1 MDSAKKMKTGFNKFG
16 VAIALFLFAA
26 PAWSV
31 SSVIVPALIEY
42 GFSAFAA
49 SAIAFTVSMIAS
61 SIVTKAFFN
70 DQQSANTI
78 SGASTNPGNRVQI
91 PPATDNK
98 LPVVYGQAWVGGI
111 ITDLSITT
119 DNQTLYYVLSLT
131 EVTNNGSDTVTI
143 GDIYWGGKKC
153 IFGDGSDAT
162 KVTALYDDS
171 TGVSDTAISG
181 KMYIYLYN
189 NGSLSG
195 QNTSQSAISVMQD
208 STLTYQWDSTKLMTN
223 CAFAIIKLNY
233 SYESGTTG
241 LQQTKFQVTNS
252 RSKPGD
258 CFYDYF
264 TNTVYGAAIPAS
276 LIDTASLTAL
286 NTYSDQTFTFTNYSG
301 GSSTQARFRFDGV
314 VDTSKSIM
322 DNLQDMAN
330 CCDCLL
336 KYNEILGVWGVIV
349 QTPSYTVA
357 MDINDSNMVSSIQ
370 VTPLDIASSYNVIE
384 SKFPNQGNQ
393 DAFDSVIL
401 DLNQIDPALLYPNE
415 PVNKQSVSLPLVNNS
430 VRAQYLATRMLKA
443 GREDL
448 QIQVN
453 INFVGLQLEA
463 GDVVTV
469 TNANYG
475 WVAKLFRIIKV
486 TEDFASDGSITAKLV
501 LSEYNASVY
510 DDASITE
517 FQPSPNSGIPNPL
530 IFGTLTAP
538 SVVNLQPT
546 ITNPSFGVQVT
557 ASSAGIIQYA
567 EVWYS
572 AFSSPTAAQ
581 RIFAGT
587 TAINSNGSPF
597 TPGASMGVVTL
608 SNIPAGDWYFSVRM
622 VNSLGSS
629 DFSPSSTILRWRP
642 STFQYVDRYL
652 VVAYADD
659 INGTN
664 ISSSPIGKYYYGLF
678 NSATNGYSSNPADYT
693 WYLADPAFG
702 TSVKLL
708 YSNRSGRKFSFAT
721 GFAAYAGG
729 TGAYVPTQ
737 TAVYDPSIWSAL
749 EDGSNYID
757 LDVRTGQLI
766 ETGTTTIGAG
776 EIAVTNNAQGKVVAS
791 LAQLL
796 DFGPGVQTL
805 TGAAS
810 SITIDIYGRILG
822 FTSPDLFYYTMYL
835 TTATAGQTVFT
846 PTARQ
851 ANYITGCDWVFRNG
865 ILLDTTEY
873 SENSTTVTLG
883 SGAASGDQICIISLR
898 AVAQGNSYI
907 ATNMTVDTVSS
918 ATVTYPSTNLPYQN
932 IVAGDIHTFS
942 NTGTPTQYTVASYN
956 AATRQITYTATVTGV
971 SAGALIYTYR
981 ANGSS
986 YRPFSRW
993 TDTLSAASSYTPTTW
1008 SFHSGYEKLFMN
1020 GAAVN
1025 DQDYDLVSGSLT
1037 NFPATADGLLTVIQ
1051 FADNN
1056 TTTPIGNQNNQST
1069 GTIVGQA
1076 TYDFNFDSNAF
1087 ELYYNGPLQVV
1098 NSDYTLNSGSYT
1110 LTVTPTSSLGIL
1122 QQVTYQ
1128 RNGAA

>member
-16 VAIALFLFAA
+16 IGVALFFFTA
-26 PAWSV
+26 PVWAV
-31 SSVIVPALIEY
+31 SSIIVPALIDY

-49 SAIAFTVSMIAS
+49 SAIAFAVSMVAS
-61 SIVTKAFFN
+61 SIITKTFFN
-70 DQQSANTI
+70 DQQSATDL
-78 SGASTNPGNRVQI
+78 SGNSQNPGNRVQI

-111 ITDLSITT
+111 ITDLSITN
-119 DNQTLYYVLSLT
+119 DNQTLYYVLSLS
-131 EVTNNGSDTVTI
+131 EVTNNGSDTITI
-143 GDIYWGGKKC
+143 GDVYWGGKKC
-153 IFGDGSDAT
+153 IFDTTDFT
-162 KVTALYDDS
+162 KVVQLVDMS
-171 TGVSDTAISG
+171 TGITDTSISG
-181 KMYIYLYN
+181 KMYIYLYD
-189 NGSLSG
+189 NGSYNG
-195 QNTSQSAISVMQD
+195 QNTSESAISVMQD
-208 STLTYQWDSTKLMTN
+208 PNLTYQWDSAKQMTN

-241 LQQTKFQVTNS
+241 LQQTKFQITNS
-252 RSKPGD
+252 RHAPGD
-258 CFYDYF
+258 CFYDYL
-264 TNTVYGAAIPAS
+264 TNNVYGAAIPAAS
-276 LIDTASLTAL
+276 IDTASLTAL
-286 NTYSDQTFTFTNYSG
+286 NTYSAQSFTFTTYTG
-301 GSSTQARFRFDGV
+301 GSSTQTRFRFDGV
-314 VDTSKSIM
+314 VDTNRSIM

-349 QTPSYTVA
+349 QSPTYSVA
-357 MDINDSNMVSSIQ
+357 MDINDSNMISSIQ

-384 SKFPNQGNQ
+384 CKFPNSGNQ
-393 DAFDSVIL
+393 DAFDSATF
-401 DLNQIDPALLYPNE
+401 DLNQIAPSLLYPNE
-415 PVNKQSVSLPLVNNS
+415 PVNKQSSALPLVNDS
-430 VRAQYLATRMLKA
+430 VRAQYIAVRMLKA

-453 INFVGLQLEA
+453 INFQGLQLEA

-469 TNANYG
+469 TNSNYG
-475 WVAKLFRIIKV
+475 WAAKLFRIIKV
-486 TEDFASDGSITAKLV
+486 TEDFGADGTITAKLI
-501 LSEYNASVY
+501 LAEYNASVY
-510 DDASITE
+510 DDASITQ
-517 FQPSPNSGIPNPL
+517 FTPAPNSGIPNPL
-530 IFGTLTAP
+530 VFGTLTAP

-608 SNIPAGDWYFSVRM
+608 SNIPAGNWYFSVRM

-629 DFSPSSTILRWRP
+629 DFSASSALLRWRP

-664 ISSSPIGKYYYGLF
+664 ISSSPNGKYYYGLF
-678 NSATNGYSSNPADYT
+678 NSTTNGYSSNPADYT

-729 TGAYVPTQ
+729 TGSYVPTQ
-737 TAVYDPSIWSAL
+737 TANFDPSIWSAL
-749 EDGSNYID
+749 EDGINYID

-776 EIAVTNNAQGKVVAS
+776 EIAVINNAQGKVVAS

-796 DFGPGVQTL
+796 DFGTGVQTL
-805 TGAAS
+805 TGSAAN
-810 SITIDIYGRILG
+810 ITIDVYGRVLG
-822 FTSPDLFYYTMYL
+822 FVSPDLFYYTMYN
-835 TTATAGQTVFT
+835 TTATSGQTVFT
-846 PTARQ
+846 PSARQ

-865 ILLDTTEY
+865 ALLDTSEY
-873 SENSTTVTLG
+873 TENSTTVTLG
-883 SGAASGDQICIISLR
+883 TGAVSGDQICIISVR
-898 AVAQGNSYI
+898 AVSQGNTYI
-907 ATNMTVDTVSS
+907 FSNMTVSSVAS
-918 ATVTYPSTNLPYQN
+918 ATVTYNSTTLPYQN
-932 IVAGDIHTFS
+932 VVAGDIHTFA
-942 NTGTPTQYTVASYN
+942 NTGTPTQYTVSSYN
-956 AATRQITYTATVTGV
+956 AATRQITYTTTVSGV
-971 SAGALIYTYR
+971 SAGANIYIYR
-981 ANGSS
+981 ATGSS

-993 TDTLSAASSYTPTTW
+993 TDTITSSNSYTPTTW
-1008 SFHSGYEKLFMN
+1008 SYDSGYEKLFLN
-1020 GAAVN
+1020 GASIN

-1037 NFPATADGLLTVIQ
+1037 NFPATMDGLLTTIQ

-1056 TTTPIGNQNNQST
+1056 LTTPAGNQTSQAVGTVVGQST
-1069 GTIVGQA
+1069 
-1076 TYDFNFDSNAF
+1076 YYFNLDQNAF
-1087 ELYYNGPLQVV
+1087 ELYYNGALQVQT
-1098 NSDYTLNSGSYT
+1098 SDYNVASGSYT
-1110 LTVTPTSSLGIL
+1110 LTVTPTSSLGTL
-1122 QQVTYQ
+1122 QQTTYQ